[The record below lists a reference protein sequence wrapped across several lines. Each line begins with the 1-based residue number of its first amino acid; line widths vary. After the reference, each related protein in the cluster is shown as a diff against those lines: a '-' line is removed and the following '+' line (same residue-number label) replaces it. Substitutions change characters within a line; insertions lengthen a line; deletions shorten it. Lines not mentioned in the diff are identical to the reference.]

1 MARKDGWLE
10 HRDLVLKV
18 MESKYAKYAEMW
30 KNEHDDRV
38 LVSNIY
44 RQVTKALSELND
56 DNMSVWTRVAV
67 NKARNADEAVMDRII
82 DRFTKGVCKDTPS
95 SAKEG

>member
-1 MARKDGWLE
+1 MAKKDGWLE
-10 HRDLVLKV
+10 HRDLVLEV
-18 MESKYAKYAEMW
+18 MKRKYAKYAEMW
-30 KNEHDDRV
+30 KNERDDRV

-56 DNMSVWTRVAV
+56 DDMSAWTRVAV
-67 NKARNADEAVMDRII
+67 NKARKADEEVMDRII
-82 DRFTKGVCKDTPS
+82 DRFTNGVCKDTPS